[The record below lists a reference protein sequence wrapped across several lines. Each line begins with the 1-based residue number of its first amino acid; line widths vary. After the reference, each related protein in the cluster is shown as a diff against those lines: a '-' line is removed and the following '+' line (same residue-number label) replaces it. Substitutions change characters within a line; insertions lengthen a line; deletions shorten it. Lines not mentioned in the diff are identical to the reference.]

1 MVSGGN
7 ITLGL
12 GFKVNKSGLNEVLSI
27 LQQIEQQANKTG
39 QGQALN
45 SNLQNIANIANNLKK
60 ILEGS
65 WDNKLNQ
72 LDLNKLNNGINKSYG
87 NLGNLKS
94 QLDSIGAGRA
104 FNILT
109 KDVLNTNIQLKKSKT
124 LLDDLAQTMTNTVKW
139 GITSSIFN
147 TMTDS
152 IQNAW
157 NYAKA
162 LDSSLNDIRIVTGKS
177 SDKMANFAIQANKVA
192 KSLGAATKDYTNA
205 SLIYYQQGLSDSDV
219 QARAQTTLKAA
230 NVTEQTGQEVSEQLT
245 AVWNG
250 YKVSAQETELYIDKL
265 AAVAADTAA
274 DLEELSTGMSKV
286 ASAANIMGVDIDQL
300 NAQLAT
306 IVSVTR
312 QAPESVGTALKTIYA
327 RMGDIK
333 AGLDGE
339 VTLDEYTSQMAEM
352 GVNVLDTNGNLRD
365 MGTVIEEIGE
375 KWTSMSR
382 EQQISLSQIMA
393 GTRQYNN
400 LLSLF
405 DNWNMYTKALNT
417 SANAAGTLQKQQET
431 YMESISAHLQK
442 LSTETERT
450 YDIIFDEKQINIF
463 LDALTNVVSVFNNLL
478 SITSKGNL
486 FGGLGSLGLMGANLF
501 SSQIAQGINQSV
513 QNRERATTNKNKDIT
528 KDNFY
533 QYATQKYTSEGITF
547 TDVGLQAVKDSYST
561 IKGYTQYL
569 NDAQQQ
575 EFIERQKNIGLI
587 AEKIAKY
594 EEIINKVKQINS
606 LEQEHSKY
614 TVAGIN
620 ELEQTVEQKQK
631 AINNAQKEIDKNNAK
646 IQNASLNKTQK
657 TDIKNKVKQEIKEQL
672 DKYDERIK
680 NADPKSKGGMQANR
694 NRIASEDYEKKQIA
708 KEEALALNQITEK
721 YTEEIKKQEDII
733 NNNKINLE
741 QQKED
746 LAQAKIYVSDLKDI
760 EANRTQE
767 LEEQKQALMGQQ
779 LSAAEL
785 AKRTEQIQTGIQ
797 LITGGLNIFQTALG
811 TIGTLFNKDIAI
823 EDKVAQIG
831 TGLINITLT
840 LMQLVPIVQSLK
852 TSGGIVNFFTVTLPG
867 ALGISKA
874 GFLGLNAAAAPW
886 LAIAAAIIAVSYGI
900 YKAVTAEAEATK
912 KLEEKVTN
920 LTSAYNQAKESAD
933 NFKKAISDYKEI
945 RDELDNLTEGTQEYI
960 NKVKEANELS
970 LQLLAENPDLANQ
983 ATRDKH
989 GVLTFSEEAL
999 NEIAQ
1004 RKNQATTSVGLEKIQ
1019 AQIDLSNNTI
1029 KNTLKDVDSLKIK
1042 NYRTIEDIN
1051 NEVLSNNQGNIDLTN
1066 RPQFKQDNGSLSTV
1080 NSIIISNEKGEYIV
1094 IPTIRK
1100 DEYNKAIQMSDEEA
1114 EDYFN
1119 STGEFL
1125 GRFDK
1130 LSEAEYYARDLHNSQ
1145 DYLYN
1150 ENYVKTV
1157 KKLSNEEMKDIYN
1170 SIADY
1175 AVEHNLK
1182 TITEEELVQI
1192 IELKNLETDIIKT
1205 LASEDNIVALQ
1216 GALGTLIQQKALQ
1229 KQYYIEANR
1238 IWLDNNT
1245 ELSKYNNLEKTYLA
1259 TKIGKQDVDIIYD
1272 FKEISRHSKR
1282 QFEIKDKLNDDAY
1295 KKEAYNLY
1303 AESRGYKTLTSEDQM
1318 KDYFSWFNGKYY
1330 FKDAETGKNIES
1342 IDKSQLAGFI
1352 AESEIK
1358 SEKIGAAYQ
1367 EYSRVLD
1374 TFKETT
1380 KSIEGIDV
1388 YSKVLEGA
1396 IAEGNKI
1403 SLQDQMAQLSPT
1415 EAKTYAEMDTETFKQ
1430 YFGITDE
1437 IIEQAGYNVVEEF
1450 QSALKNYGWTKE
1462 GAIDQALKS
1471 EELYK
1476 TEGLEIEEVEEYVSH
1491 LMDIAKVSDEVA
1503 DSLIE
1508 NADAA
1513 EVVATSVM
1521 RMNNGINT
1529 LADNFKDWNSIL
1541 NKSDKSSLE
1550 YAQAMA
1556 DMKDAL
1562 ADVFDT
1568 ESEYIDQEFVQSHL
1582 KDIEKIAKGDAEA
1595 IEKVRAELA
1604 DKTLYNISISNNLT
1618 ENLKNQLTRDLDA
1631 LQQDINNRKIEVGAE
1646 LKGDDAIIQSMQRI
1660 VDAAQMTKEQAN
1672 ALFASMGFEATYEE
1686 SSEPTKYV
1694 VPEYTTE
1701 TQILDTDDYGNPTL
1715 TKSVSKQ
1722 TGEAVYDGEFT
1733 ASAMAVKTPDGEGST
1748 PKISKITKK
1757 GSGIMNNFSSSNK
1770 GGGSPGKSGGSDKK
1784 PDKKDPV
1791 EGKKDVYHDINIIL
1805 KDISTELDRLE
1816 KQEEKLVGQDLID
1829 NLNEQ
1834 WGRLQ
1839 DTIDATNEKIRI
1851 ARGEIS
1857 RLQGE
1862 LGAKGVTF
1870 NPDGTIANYAA
1881 AYDQQLAT
1889 INAVIN
1895 HYNSLSAETQ
1905 ESYKDT
1911 VEQAEKNWEKFLDNI
1926 SEYDELVSEM
1936 IPELEDE
1943 IQAAIDEQIEIQ
1955 IEKFNMEIE
1964 LRLDMAE
1971 AERDWNEFKKRIIDD
1986 IKDDDILGNASAKL
2000 LDYNSYYKEDGTG
2013 VIQKNTQHVN
2023 EIIEQLKSIE
2033 ATGTSSIYGDNE
2045 AQALEDLKTYYE
2057 QLMSDLT
2064 DVHDLIDEI
2073 RESYL
2078 DMMDEAQEKF
2088 DEQVE
2093 TYEYIRDLLTHDM
2106 DLITMVY
2113 GDEAYDKLVDFYEK
2127 QEDNYN
2133 KQLDFQRQQKDFW
2146 KAQMDSLEEGSDE
2159 WQKAKENWMAAVE
2172 EWNSNVEAAIE
2183 NLQDKYLNA
2192 INNIF
2197 ANLNDKVTGGLGLDY
2212 VEQEWDLINKNADQY
2227 LDTINAVFETQQL
2240 ENKYLDAIDDTDN
2253 ISAQRKLNDLMK
2265 EEIKALEQKDKLTQY
2280 DIDRANLK
2288 YEIALKQIA
2297 LEEAQQTKSSM
2308 RLRRDSQ
2315 GNYRYEFVA
2324 DNNAIREAEDE
2335 LSVLQNQLYNM
2346 DVEQYRSNLDQLY
2359 EIYVEWQEALA
2370 EAAQINDPEARA
2382 ERELMIN
2389 EQYGELINGIVEEN
2403 EVIKTNLRES
2413 AFDELVN
2420 LHQMELEE
2428 VEALSQAEKDIM
2440 LEDMIPQWTSG
2451 VQTMA
2456 DAFAGEGGFIPTCKD
2471 ALNELNEA
2479 TKEYELGLVELQNQG
2494 GITFNDIVAGEN
2506 EAIYTAQGLLQANND
2521 LINSY
2526 QAELQ
2531 AINGVIGQLQGLVTQ
2546 YNAARDAANAAADA
2560 AYRYWAALNNQ
2571 AANANTSNSYTPRSY
2586 GTSGSE
2592 SSINGANANTINSGK
2607 GSGSSNSTTSKG
2619 TTQTGVQNRYQ
2630 LTYILSSGKE
2640 QDTVEF
2646 TAGSAAEVRQKI
2658 ASFKG
2663 INAFAIK
2670 NLTKGT
2676 GTLGS
2681 YQTLSNFT
2689 FFKTGGYTGEW
2700 NSSEGRIG
2708 VLHQKELVLN
2718 QQDTENILGAVE
2730 IIRQVTNSI
2739 DNSIFSRIA
2748 DFTSGIGVAAPEL
2761 SSGALEQNVHI
2772 EANFP
2777 NVKSSREIE
2786 EAIDNLSNVASQRA
2800 NKSTRY

>member
-1 MVSGGN
+1 
-7 ITLGL
+7 
-12 GFKVNKSGLNEVLSI
+12 
-27 LQQIEQQANKTG
+27 
-39 QGQALN
+39 
-45 SNLQNIANIANNLKK
+45 
-60 ILEGS
+60 
-65 WDNKLNQ
+65 
-72 LDLNKLNNGINKSYG
+72 
-87 NLGNLKS
+87 
-94 QLDSIGAGRA
+94 
-104 FNILT
+104 
-109 KDVLNTNIQLKKSKT
+109 
-124 LLDDLAQTMTNTVKW
+124 MTNTVKW

-177 SDKMANFAIQANKVA
+177 SDEMANFAIQANKVA

-205 SLIYYQQGLSDSDV
+205 SLIYYQQGLSEQDV

-230 NVTEQTGQEVSEQLT
+230 NVTGQSGQEVSEQLT

-250 YKVSAQETELYIDKL
+250 YKVSAQEAEIYIDKL
-265 AAVAADTAA
+265 AAVAAETAA

-405 DNWNMYTKALNT
+405 DNWDMYTEALNT
-417 SANAAGTLQKQQET
+417 SANAAGTLQKQQEI

-442 LSTETERT
+442 LTTETEKT
-450 YDIIFDEKQINIF
+450 YDIIFDEKQVNVF

-533 QYATQKYTSEGITF
+533 QYATEQYTSEGITF
-547 TDVGLQAVKDSYST
+547 TDVGLKAIKDSYST

-587 AEKIAKY
+587 AEQISKY
-594 EEIINKVKQINS
+594 EEVIDKVKEINS
-606 LEQEHSKY
+606 LEQSRSKY

-620 ELEQTVEQKQK
+620 ELEQTVQQKQK
-631 AINNAQKEIDKNNAK
+631 AINDAQKEIDKNNIK
-646 IQNASLNKTQK
+646 IQNTSLNKTQK
-657 TDIKNKVKQEIKEQL
+657 TDIKNKIENEIKEYL
-672 DKYDERIK
+672 EKYDENIK
-680 NADPKSKGGMQANR
+680 KADPKSKGGMQANR
-694 NRIASEDYEKKQIA
+694 NRIASEDYKQKQIA
-708 KEEALALNQITEK
+708 TEEAFALQQITEK
-721 YTEEIKKQEDII
+721 YTEEIEKQKII
-733 NNNKINLE
+733 IEKNKINLE

-746 LAQAKIYVSDLKDI
+746 LAQAKIYISDLKDI

-767 LEEQKQALMGQQ
+767 LQEQKQALMGQQ

-797 LITGGLNIFQTALG
+797 LITGSLNILQTAIG
-811 TIGTLFNKDIAI
+811 TIKTLLDEDMAI
-823 EDKVAQIG
+823 EDKIAQIG
-831 TGLINITLT
+831 TGLVNITLT
-840 LMQLVPIVQSLK
+840 LMQLVPIIQSLN
-852 TSGGIVNFFTVTLPG
+852 TGGGIVNFFKVTLPG

-874 GFLGLNAAAAPW
+874 GFLGLSAAAAPY

-912 KLEEKVTN
+912 KLEEKITN
-920 LTSAYNQAKESAD
+920 LTTAYNQAKESAD
-933 NFKKAISDYKEI
+933 NFKKSISDYEEI
-945 RDELDNLTEGTQEYI
+945 RNELDSLTEGTQEYI
-960 NKVKEANELS
+960 DKIKEANELS
-970 LQLLAENPDLANQ
+970 LQLLTENPDLANQ
-983 ATRDKH
+983 AIRDEH
-989 GVLTFSEEAL
+989 GILTFSEEAL

-1004 RKNQATTSVGLEKIQ
+1004 RKNQAATSVGLEKIQ

-1029 KNTLKDVDSLKIK
+1029 KNTLKDIDSLKVK
-1042 NYRTIEDIN
+1042 NYRTAQDIN
-1051 NEVLSNNQGNIDLTN
+1051 NEILNNNQGNIDLIN
-1066 RPQFKQDNGSLSTV
+1066 RPQLKQEDGSLSTV
-1080 NSIIISNEKGEYIV
+1080 NSIIIEEDGKYVV
-1094 IPTIRK
+1094 IPTIKRN
-1100 DEYNKAIQMSDEEA
+1100 EYNKAVQMSEKEA
-1114 EDYFN
+1114 IGHYKK
-1119 STGEFL
+1119 TGDFL
-1125 GRFDK
+1125 GQFNK
-1130 LSEAEYYARDLHNSQ
+1130 LSEAEYYARDVHVSQ
-1145 DYLYN
+1145 DYLNNKDY
-1150 ENYVKTV
+1150 EKTV
-1157 KKLSNEEMKDIYN
+1157 KKLSDKEMQSIYN

-1192 IELKNLETDIIKT
+1192 TELKNLETDVIKT
-1205 LASEDNIVALQ
+1205 LASEDNIVALK

-1229 KQYYIEANR
+1229 KQYYIEANK
-1238 IWLDNNT
+1238 IWLDNNV
-1245 ELSKYNNLEKTYLA
+1245 ELDKYNNLEKTYLA
-1259 TKIGKQDVDIIYD
+1259 TKIGKQGELDIVNNLED
-1272 FKEISRHSKR
+1272 SSKYYKK
-1282 QFEIKDKLNDDAY
+1282 QSEIKDKLNY
-1295 KKEAYNLY
+1295 KTIDIYGKELYNLY
-1303 AESRGYKTLTSEDQM
+1303 AESRGYKTLTLEDKM
-1318 KDYFSWFNGKYY
+1318 DDYFSSVNGKYY
-1330 FKDAETGKNIES
+1330 FKDIETGKNIES
-1342 IDKSQLAGFI
+1342 LDESQLAGFI

-1358 SEKIGAAYQ
+1358 SEKIATVYQ
-1367 EYSRVLD
+1367 EYSKILCS
-1374 TFKETT
+1374 FEEIT

-1430 YFGITDE
+1430 HFGITDE
-1437 IIEQAGYNVVEEF
+1437 IIEQAGYDVVEEF

-1604 DKTLYNISISNNLT
+1604 DRTLYNISISNNLT

-1646 LKGDDAIIQSMQRI
+1646 LKGDDTIIQSMQSI

-1701 TQILDTDDYGNPTL
+1701 TQILDTDEYGNPTL

-1733 ASAMAVKTPDGEGST
+1733 ASAMAVKTPDGGGST

-1757 GSGIMNNFSSSNK
+1757 GSGTMNNFSSSNK

-1784 PDKKDPV
+1784 PDKKDPI
-1791 EGKKDVYHDINIIL
+1791 EEKKDVYHDINIIL
-1805 KDISTELDRLE
+1805 KQISTELDRLE

-1834 WGRLQ
+1834 WDRLQ
-1839 DTIDATNEKIRI
+1839 DTIGATNEKIKI
-1851 ARGEIS
+1851 ARGEMS

-1889 INAVIN
+1889 VNAVIN
-1895 HYNSLSAETQ
+1895 HYNSLSADAQ
-1905 ESYKDT
+1905 EGYKDT
-1911 VEQAEKNWEKFLDNI
+1911 VEQAEKNWEEFLDNI

-1986 IKDDDILGNASAKL
+1986 IEDDDILGNASAKL

-2078 DMMDEAQEKF
+2078 SMMDEAQDKF

-2159 WQKAKENWMAAVE
+2159 WQKAKENWMSAVE
-2172 EWNSNVEAAIE
+2172 EWNSLVEEAIE

-2265 EEIKALEQKDKLTQY
+2265 EEIAALEQKDKLTQY

-2324 DNNAIREAEDE
+2324 DNDAIAEAEDE

-2428 VEALSQAEKDIM
+2428 VQALSQAEKDIM

-2471 ALNELNEA
+2471 ALNELDGA
-2479 TKEYELGLVELQNQG
+2479 TQDYENSLVELQYQG
-2494 GITFNDIVAGEN
+2494 GFTFNDIVAGEN
-2506 EAIYTAQGLLQANND
+2506 QAIYTAMGLLQVNNE

-2571 AANANTSNSYTPRSY
+2571 AASANTSNSYTPRSY
-2586 GTSGSE
+2586 GTSGS
-2592 SSINGANANTINSGK
+2592 SSGGGNVGSFTTVPSSSGGGSTGSNSKSSGGNSS
-2607 GSGSSNSTTSKG
+2607 GSGSSRKIYTSLYDWYIVDGSGNVISSGTDQPGATKPSTTLNDLDLNK
-2619 TTQTGVQNRYQ
+2619 R
-2630 LTYILSSGKE
+2630 L
-2640 QDTVEF
+2640 
-2646 TAGSAAEVRQKI
+2646 
-2658 ASFKG
+2658 ASM
-2663 INAFAIK
+2663 
-2670 NLTKGT
+2670 
-2676 GTLGS
+2676 S
-2681 YQTLSNFT
+2681 
-2689 FFKTGGYTGEW
+2689 TGGYTGSW
-2700 NSSEGRIG
+2700 NSTGGKIG
-2708 VLHQKELVLN
+2708 ILHQKELVLN
-2718 QQDTENILGAVE
+2718 QRDTENILGAVE
-2730 IIRQVTNSI
+2730 IMRQMTNSI
-2739 DNSIFSRIA
+2739 DNSIYSRVA
-2748 DFTSGIGVAAPEL
+2748 NFTSGIGIAAPEL
-2761 SSGALEQNVHI
+2761 SSETLEQNVHI

-2777 NVKSSREIE
+2777 NVQSSTEIE
-2786 EAIDNLSNVASQRA
+2786 DAINNLVNIASQRA
-2800 NKSTRY
+2800 TNIKK

>member
-1 MVSGGN
+1 MTSGGN
-7 ITLGL
+7 VTLGL
-12 GFKVNKSGLNEVLSI
+12 GFKINKSGLNEVLSI
-27 LQQIEQQANKTG
+27 LQQIEQQANKAS

-45 SNLQNIANIANNLKK
+45 SNLQNTANIANSLKK

-72 LDLNKLNNGINKSYG
+72 LDLNKLNNSINKSYG

-94 QLDSIGAGRA
+94 QLDSIGAGQA

-177 SDKMANFAIQANKVA
+177 SEEMANFAIQANKVA

-205 SLIYYQQGLSDSDV
+205 SLIYYQQGLSEQDV

-230 NVTEQTGQEVSEQLT
+230 NVTGQSGQEVSEQLT

-250 YKVSAQETELYIDKL
+250 YKVSAQEAELYIDKL

-286 ASAANIMGVDIDQL
+286 ASAANLMGVDIDQL

-375 KWTSMSR
+375 RWTSMSR

-405 DNWNMYTKALNT
+405 DNWNMYTEALNT

-442 LSTETERT
+442 LTTETEKT

-533 QYATQKYTSEGITF
+533 QYATQQYTSEGVVF
-547 TDVGLQAVKDSYST
+547 TDAGLQAIKDSYST

-569 NDAQQQ
+569 NDTQQQ
-575 EFIERQKNIGLI
+575 EFIERQKNIGLL
-587 AEKIAKY
+587 AEQIAKY
-594 EEIINKVKQINS
+594 EEITNKVKQINS
-606 LEQEHSKY
+606 LEQERSKY

-620 ELEQTVEQKQK
+620 ELEQTVQQKQK
-631 AINNAQKEIDKNNAK
+631 AINDAQKEIEKNNTK

-657 TDIKNKVKQEIKEQL
+657 FDIKKKVEQEIAKSLEQYDKNIEKERNSH
-672 DKYDERIK
+672 K
-680 NADPKSKGGMQANR
+680 KGGLTRSR
-694 NRIASEDYEKKQIA
+694 NQIASEDYKKRQIEV
-708 KEEALALNQITEK
+708 EESIALQQITEK

-741 QQKED
+741 QQKKD
-746 LAQAKIYVSDLKDI
+746 LAQAKIYISDLKDI

-767 LEEQKQALMGQQ
+767 LQEQKQALMGQQ

-797 LITGGLNIFQTALG
+797 LITGGLNIIQTS
-811 TIGTLFNKDIAI
+811 IGIIRTLFDEDIAI
-823 EDKVAQIG
+823 EDKVTQIG

-840 LMQLVPIVQSLK
+840 LMQLVPAIQSLK
-852 TSGGIVNFFTVTLPG
+852 AGGGIVNFFKVTLPG

-874 GFLGLNAAAAPW
+874 GFLGLSAAAAPW
-886 LAIAAAIIAVSYGI
+886 LAIAAAIIAVGYGI
-900 YKAVTAEAEATK
+900 YKVVTAEAEATK
-912 KLEEKVTN
+912 NLEEKVTN

-933 NFKKAISDYKEI
+933 NFKKSISDYKEI

-960 NKVKEANELS
+960 DKIKEANELS
-970 LQLLAENPDLANQ
+970 LQLLTENPDLANQ
-983 ATRDKH
+983 VTRDEH
-989 GVLTFSEEAL
+989 GVLVFSEEAL

-1004 RKNQATTSVGLEKIQ
+1004 RKNQAATSVGLEKIQ
-1019 AQIDLSNNTI
+1019 SQIDLSNNII

-1042 NYRTIEDIN
+1042 NYRTVEEIN
-1051 NEVLSNNQGNIDLTN
+1051 NEILNNNQGNIDLIN
-1066 RPQFKQDNGSLSTV
+1066 RPQFKQEDGRLSTV
-1080 NSIIISNEKGEYIV
+1080 NSIIIEENGKYTV
-1094 IPTIRK
+1094 IPTIKR
-1100 DEYNKAIQMSDEEA
+1100 DEYNKAVQMSEKEA
-1114 EDYFN
+1114 IEHYN
-1119 STGEFL
+1119 KTGDFL
-1125 GRFDK
+1125 GQFDK
-1130 LSEAEYYARDLHNSQ
+1130 LSEAEYYARDVHTSQ
-1145 DYLYN
+1145 DYLN
-1150 ENYVKTV
+1150 NRNYEETI
-1157 KKLSNEEMKDIYN
+1157 KKLSDEEIKNIYN

-1192 IELKNLETDIIKT
+1192 TALKNLETDIIKT
-1205 LASEDNIVALQ
+1205 LASEDNIIALQ

-1229 KQYYIEANR
+1229 KQYYIEANK

-1245 ELSKYNNLEKTYLA
+1245 ELGKYNNLEKTYLA
-1259 TKIGKQDVDIIYD
+1259 TKIGKQSELDIINNLED
-1272 FKEISRHSKR
+1272 SSKYYKK
-1282 QFEIKDKLNDDAY
+1282 QFEIKDKLNY
-1295 KKEAYNLY
+1295 KTIDTYGKELYNLY
-1303 AESRGYKTLTSEDQM
+1303 AESKGYKTLTLEDQM
-1318 KDYFSWFNGKYY
+1318 KDYFSSFNGKYY
-1330 FKDAETGKNIES
+1330 FKDVETGKNIES
-1342 IDKSQLAGFI
+1342 IDESQLAGFI

-1358 SEKIGAAYQ
+1358 SEKIATVYQ
-1367 EYSRVLD
+1367 EYSKILGS
-1374 TFKETT
+1374 FEETT

-1430 YFGITDE
+1430 HFGITDE
-1437 IIEQAGYNVVEEF
+1437 IIEQAGYDVVEEF

-1476 TEGLEIEEVEEYVSH
+1476 TEDLEIEEVEEYVSH

-1604 DKTLYNISISNNLT
+1604 DRTLYNISISNNLT
-1618 ENLKNQLTRDLDA
+1618 ENLKNELTRDLDA

-1646 LKGDDAIIQSMQRI
+1646 LKGDDAIIQSMQSI

-1701 TQILDTDDYGNPTL
+1701 TQILDTDEYGNPTL

-1757 GSGIMNNFSSSNK
+1757 GSGTMNNFSSSNK

-1805 KDISTELDRLE
+1805 KQISTELDRLE
-1816 KQEEKLVGQDLID
+1816 KQEKKLVGQDLID

-1839 DTIDATNEKIRI
+1839 DTIDATNEKIKI
-1851 ARGEIS
+1851 ARGEMS
-1857 RLQGE
+1857 RLQGD

-1889 INAVIN
+1889 VNAVIA
-1895 HYNSLSAETQ
+1895 HYNSLSAEAQ
-1905 ESYKDT
+1905 EGYKDT
-1911 VEQAEKNWEKFLDNI
+1911 VEQAEKNWEEFLGNL
-1926 SEYDELVSEM
+1926 EKYDETVSEL

-1971 AERDWNEFKKRIIDD
+1971 AEREWNEFKKRIIDD
-1986 IKDDDILGNASAKL
+1986 IEDDDILGNASAKL

-2078 DMMDEAQEKF
+2078 DMMDEAQDKF

-2146 KAQMDSLEEGSDE
+2146 KVQMDSLEEGSDE
-2159 WQKAKENWMAAVE
+2159 WQKAKENWMSAVE
-2172 EWNSNVEAAIE
+2172 EWNSLVEEAIE

-2240 ENKYLDAIDDTDN
+2240 ENKYLDAIDNTDN

-2324 DNNAIREAEDE
+2324 DNDAIAEAEDE

-2403 EVIKTNLRES
+2403 EVIRTNLRES

-2440 LEDMIPQWTSG
+2440 LEEMVPQWTSG

-2471 ALNELNEA
+2471 ALNELDGA
-2479 TKEYELGLVELQNQG
+2479 TKDYEDSLVELQYQG
-2494 GITFNDIVAGEN
+2494 GFTFNDIVAGEN
-2506 EAIYTAQGLLQANND
+2506 EAIYTAMGLLQVNNE

-2526 QAELQ
+2526 KAEFDALN
-2531 AINGVIGQLQGLVTQ
+2531 AVLGQLDGLIGKYGSAQ
-2546 YNAARDAANAAADA
+2546 NAANAAAEA
-2560 AYRYWAALNNQ
+2560 AYKYADALLAQFAAAQ
-2571 AANANTSNSYTPRSY
+2571 GSYTGKGRFY
-2586 GTSGSE
+2586 GSGGSSSGGGNIGSFASVPTSS
-2592 SSINGANANTINSGK
+2592 
-2607 GSGSSNSTTSKG
+2607 GSGSSGNNSKTSNSNSSGGGNTRKVYTSLYDWQIVDSNG
-2619 TTQTGVQNRYQ
+2619 NVIQTGSDAPSTST
-2630 LTYILSSGKE
+2630 LTRNEGMFNDK
-2640 QDTVEF
+2640 T
-2646 TAGSAAEVRQKI
+2646 
-2658 ASFKG
+2658 
-2663 INAFAIK
+2663 INDVDIRK
-2670 NLTKGT
+2670 KL
-2676 GTLGS
+2676 LGYS
-2681 YQTLSNFT
+2681 
-2689 FFKTGGYTGEW
+2689 TGGYTGEW
-2700 NSSEGRIG
+2700 NSSNGRLAL
-2708 VLHQKELVLN
+2708 LHEKELVLN
-2718 QQDTENILGAVE
+2718 QRDTENILGAIE
-2730 IIRQVTNSI
+2730 IMRHMTNSI
-2739 DNSIFSRIA
+2739 DNSIYSRVA
-2748 DFTSGIGVAAPEL
+2748 DFTSGLGIAAPEL
-2761 SSGALEQNVHI
+2761 SNETLEQNVHI

-2777 NVKSSREIE
+2777 NVQSSTEIE
-2786 EAIDNLSNVASQRA
+2786 DAINNLVNIASQRA
-2800 NKSTRY
+2800 TGTKK